1 MVVNA
6 NTEVIELDN
15 EHDSA
20 NKVERSCALSSSEAP
35 GHPDST
41 LLSPLSIPLARRCRV
56 TSPCSRSGFSDHL
69 QGPPGDLG
77 WGVDLGKMHF

>member
-6 NTEVIELDN
+6 NAEVIELDN
-15 EHDSA
+15 EHDFA
-20 NKVERSCALSSSEAP
+20 NKMEGSCALSSSEAP

-41 LLSPLSIPLARRCRV
+41 LLSPLSVRLAR
-56 TSPCSRSGFSDHL
+56 RSGFSDHL